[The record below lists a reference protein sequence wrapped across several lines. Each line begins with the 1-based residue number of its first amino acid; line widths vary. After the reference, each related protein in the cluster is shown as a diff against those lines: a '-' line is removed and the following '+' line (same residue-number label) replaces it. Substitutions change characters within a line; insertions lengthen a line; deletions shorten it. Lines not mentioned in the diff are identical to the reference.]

1 MVDRPSVVV
10 LLAALHCTSGLSI
23 LPPPLHAPALTPPRL
38 RTTIS
43 CVAAPEEKDTAEERS
58 GAEARPAARGVGA
71 WARENL
77 LQGVEPS
84 PDTYTI
90 MAVYFVQG
98 VLGLASLART
108 FYFKDALHLSPAEVG
123 ALSGVFVIPWTI
135 KPLYGF
141 LSDTVPLFGYRR
153 KSYLLLA
160 GLMGSGSWFALST
173 GVDTVQ
179 TAIFFS
185 LLASAS
191 VAVSDV
197 VVDSLVVERARQSSE
212 GGDGS
217 SGGGALQSLCWS
229 CQAVGGLV
237 SAYASG
243 YLLDMMGAKQVFG
256 ITAVFPLIV
265 VIAAAQLV
273 EERKPNIL
281 ADGPSTLFDAATNQ
295 TELLWSAVSQKS
307 VWLPAAFIVFW
318 QATPS
323 CETAFFY
330 FMTTAPDQGGL
341 GLGPETLGRVKVGSS
356 IASLAGTVAYRR
368 WLKDVPIRNVLFWLS
383 LVSAPL
389 GLTQLAPV
397 LGLTQQWGLPNEWFI
412 FGDSVVMTVLGQLAF
427 MPLLV
432 LAASLCPPGVEGVLF
447 ATLMSL
453 FNGAGAVGSEI
464 GAALTAFFNVS
475 EKDFSNLASLLVVC
489 NLSSLLPLLAIG
501 WLDAADDAGP
511 GDGGGGGGGETASAN
526 REAKADTEVQAEA
539 RRK

>member
-1 MVDRPSVVV
+1 VLVLVW
-10 LLAALHCTSGLSI
+10 LLAAPQCVSGLSI
-23 LPPPLHAPALTPPRL
+23 VPPSLRASVLTVPRL
-38 RTTIS
+38 CSTIV
-43 CVAAPEEKDTAEERS
+43 CVAAPEDKDPVGETERS
-58 GAEARPAARGVGA
+58 SPVKPPAASGVGA

-77 LQGVEPS
+77 LQGVEPNA
-84 PDTYTI
+84 DTYTI

-108 FYFKDALHLSPAEVG
+108 FYFKEALHLSPAEVA
-123 ALSGVFVIPWTI
+123 ALSGLFIVPWTI

-141 LSDTVPLFGYRR
+141 FSDTVPLFGYRR

-160 GLMGSGSWFALST
+160 GLVGSASWLALAT
-173 GVDTVQ
+173 VVDSVQ
-179 TAIFFS
+179 AAVFFS

-197 VVDSLVVERARQSSE
+197 VVDSLVVERARQSAE
-212 GGDGS
+212 AGDGT

-229 CQAVGGLV
+229 CQAFGGLA

-243 YLLDMMGAKQVFG
+243 SLLDALGPKPVFG

-265 VIAAAQLV
+265 VAAAAQLV
-273 EERKPNIL
+273 EERRPGLL
-281 ADGPSTLFDAATNQ
+281 AGGPSSLGQAATAQ
-295 TELLWSAVSQKS
+295 AQLLWSAVSQRR
-307 VWLPAAFIVFW
+307 VWLPAAFIFVW

-330 FMTTAPDQGGL
+330 FMTNAPDHGGL
-341 GLGPETLGRVKVGSS
+341 GLGPEVLGRVKMGTSV
-356 IASLAGTVAYRR
+356 AALAGTVAYRR
-368 WLKDVPIRNVLFWLS
+368 WLRDVPIRDVLFWLT

-397 LGLTQQWGLPNEWFI
+397 LGLTDRWGLSNQWFI
-412 FGDSVVMTVLGQLAF
+412 FGDSVLMTVLGQLAF

-432 LAASLCPPGVEGVLF
+432 LAASLCPPGIEGVLF

-453 FNGAGAVGSEI
+453 FNGAGVIGSEL
-464 GAALTAFFNVS
+464 GAALTAAFGVS
-475 EKDFSNLASLLVVC
+475 ADDFGNLASLLVVC

-501 WLDAADDAGP
+501 WVDAAGGTGH
-511 GDGGGGGGGETASAN
+511 GDGGGGDAASAD
-526 REAKADTEVQAEA
+526 RVAMADADVRADG
-539 RRK
+539 RRN